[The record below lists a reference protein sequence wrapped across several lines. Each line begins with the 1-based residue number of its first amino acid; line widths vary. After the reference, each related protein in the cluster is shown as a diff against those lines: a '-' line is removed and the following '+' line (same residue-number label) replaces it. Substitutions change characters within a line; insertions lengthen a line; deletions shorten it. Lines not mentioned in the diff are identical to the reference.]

1 MTRYHTGNCL
11 RSPGV
16 SPPYYTLRTPETP
29 FLTQLRTLSHASR
42 ALCNTNTRWGI
53 TTLSQRELSSEG
65 PKAGEKPI
73 QYWRVTPQR
82 ATRTFAAQRKVD
94 LLSARDSRVKVRGAG
109 PLGAWLNPPPPSLA
123 LLPPP
128 SPVAPPRPTEGSTSQ
143 SSGNFGLDRRSA
155 EKQAGMRPLP
165 SLTFHGTLL
174 RRFFTYFFKYFRS
187 VYKHICLSI
196 ASTYFSFEV
205 LQLY

>member
-11 RSPGV
+11 RFPGV
-16 SPPYYTLRTPETP
+16 SPPYHTLRTPETP
-29 FLTQLRTLSHASR
+29 FLIQLRTLSHASR

-65 PKAGEKPI
+65 PKAGEKPS

-109 PLGAWLNPPPPSLA
+109 PLGAWLNSPSS
-123 LLPPP
+123 LPSAPP
-128 SPVAPPRPTEGSTSQ
+128 SPATRGPSPPDGGEHLTE
-143 SSGNFGLDRRSA
+143 
-155 EKQAGMRPLP
+155 
-165 SLTFHGTLL
+165 
-174 RRFFTYFFKYFRS
+174 FR
-187 VYKHICLSI
+187 KFW
-196 ASTYFSFEV
+196 A
-205 LQLY
+205 